1 MVSRRQRP
9 GSGQSEQWVLL
20 APESLSDDAKNLS
33 DKTIFA
39 KLRAPC
45 TDKGSMFLF
54 IDSGQQICEVKAF
67 HEEYRSWFIG
77 QTVQQDGRLL
87 IATPIDPMFL
97 VLHYLIKADKEQG
110 KFQPVEQIVVDEEF
124 PSCSML
130 LQCTPVSKSLHHVTE
145 EKEIG
150 SKKFYKYS
158 KEKTL
163 VWLKKKVELT
173 VKVLKSSNICVG
185 GGVQSATFIR
195 NTQGSD
201 VKEEDYTRYAHGLIS
216 EYLTEDLREDLS
228 KYLGLPDLSS
238 PTPEPPVK
246 KRKVSEA
253 PVEAEEDYTKFNSD
267 SKNKKS
273 NSKMTA
279 AQKSLAKVDKSGMK
293 NISAFFSPKAK
304 ATK

>member
-145 EKEIG
+145 EKG
-150 SKKFYKYS
+150 KFT
-158 KEKTL
+158 KTCN
-163 VWLKKKVELT
+163 WLGRVELT

-228 KYLGLPDLSS
+228 NNFLTLTLQ
-238 PTPEPPVK
+238 